1 MSETSNV
8 LTSNENLTR
17 VLDLFTDENVFGLTV
32 NDVSNLTGLNQPTSR
47 RALNGLVR
55 LGKLS
60 EVGYKPRTGK
70 IYAPVATSIT
80 VRLGDMDLSVKQV
93 LEYLVRNETS
103 PFNFV
108 NAEAWKMIRQLILW
122 KLFAK
127 SSRVEI
133 PVDDDAM
140 SAFAIS
146 SRDKVREFYKLLDSL
161 EGIDFGDETKM
172 VKVGAEL
179 DSMPEAFNTYQA
191 IMGSIESSA
200 A

>member
-1 MSETSNV
+1 
-8 LTSNENLTR
+8 
-17 VLDLFTDENVFGLTV
+17 
-32 NDVSNLTGLNQPTSR
+32 
-47 RALNGLVR
+47 
-55 LGKLS
+55 
-60 EVGYKPRTGK
+60 
-70 IYAPVATSIT
+70 
-80 VRLGDMDLSVKQV
+80 
-93 LEYLVRNETS
+93 
-103 PFNFV
+103 
-108 NAEAWKMIRQLILW
+108 
-122 KLFAK
+122 
-127 SSRVEI
+127 VEI